1 MASKTTLN
9 AKNLETLGAA
19 RLAEL
24 LIEISTGSAL
34 AKRRLRLELAGA
46 QSPKEAGREVAK
58 RLTSIARA
66 RSFVNWQNRKP
77 LVTDLESQLRAIR
90 EQIAPADPAEGLA
103 LVWRFMQVATP
114 LFERCDD
121 SSGIVI
127 GVFHDACALLGEI
140 AVAAGTPPKA
150 LADAAVEA
158 LRDNGYGQ
166 YDGLIAILTPALG
179 TEGLAHLKARIEALA
194 ATPVPV
200 PPKGQWEAVGYGSG
214 GATYAHQMEERARQ
228 SLVRMALKDIA
239 DAMGDVDAFIA
250 QYDPATRKVPK
261 IAAEIAARLLAAG
274 RAEDALGFLERAEFR
289 DGAWVPEEWQAAR
302 LDVLEALDRK
312 DDAQAF
318 RWACFERD
326 LSPDYLRT
334 FLKRLPDFEDIDAE
348 ERAMAHA
355 AAHPG
360 LLPALGFF
368 LDWPSPDRAARLLI
382 DRHREIN
389 GDHYEFLVPAAEA
402 LSERYPL
409 AATLALRAMID
420 FTLNAGKSSRYQH
433 AVRHLAE
440 CGALATQIHD
450 FGDFESHET
459 YIARLRKEHG
469 RKYGFWLSV
478 DGR

>member
-1 MASKTTLN
+1 MASKTTLT
-9 AKNLETLGAA
+9 AKNLETLGAE

-24 LIEISTGSAL
+24 LIEISTGSAV

-77 LVTDLESQLRAIR
+77 LVTDLESQLRAIKQ
-90 EQIAPADPAEGLA
+90 QIAPADPAEGLA
-103 LVWRFMQVATP
+103 LAWRFMQVATP

-140 AVAAGTPPKA
+140 ALAAGTPPEA

-179 TEGLAHLKARIEALA
+179 AEGLAHLKQRIAALA

-200 PPKGQWEAVGYGSG
+200 PPKAEWQAVAYGSG
-214 GATYAHQMEERARQ
+214 GAFYAHQMEESARQ
-228 SLVRMALKDIA
+228 SLVEMALKDIA

-250 QYDPATRKVPK
+250 QYGPDTRKVPK

-274 RAEDALGFLERAEFR
+274 RAEDALGFIERAEVDESR
-289 DGAWVPEEWQAAR
+289 WVPHEWQDAR
-302 LDVLEALDRK
+302 LEVLEALDRN
-312 DDAQAF
+312 DEAQAF

-334 FLKRLPDFEDIDAE
+334 FLKRLPDFEDIEAE

-360 LLPALGFF
+360 LVPALGFF
-368 LDWPSPDRAARLLI
+368 LDWPSPNRAARLLI
-382 DRHREIN
+382 DRHSEIN
-389 GDHYEFLVPAAEA
+389 GDRYEFLVPAAEA

-420 FTLNAGKSSRYQH
+420 FTLTTARSKRYGYAAQH
-433 AVRHLAE
+433 FAE
-440 CGALATQIHD
+440 CAELASMIDD
-450 FGDFESHET
+450 FGAFETHDI
-459 YIARLRKEHG
+459 YVARLKAQHG
-469 RKYGFWLSV
+469 RKYSFWEHSS
-478 DGR
+478 

>member
-1 MASKTTLN
+1 MASKSTLN
-9 AKNLETLGAA
+9 AKNLETLGAV

-24 LIEISTGSAL
+24 LIEISTGSSV

-66 RSFVNWQNRKP
+66 RTFVNWQNRKP
-77 LVTDLESQLRAIR
+77 LVTDLESQLRAIK

-103 LVWRFMQVATP
+103 LAWRFMQVATP

-140 AVAAGTPPKA
+140 ALAAGTAPEA
-150 LADAAVEA
+150 LADAALEA

-200 PPKGQWEAVGYGSG
+200 PPKGEWEAVGYGSG
-214 GATYAHQMEERARQ
+214 GATYAHQMEERTRQ

-261 IAAEIAARLLAAG
+261 IAAEIAARLLAVG
-274 RAEDALGFLERAEFR
+274 RAEDALGFIERAEVDKSR
-289 DGAWVPEEWQAAR
+289 WIPREWQDAR
-302 LDVLEALDRK
+302 LEVLEALDRK
-312 DDAQAF
+312 ADAQAF

-334 FLKRLPDFEDIDAE
+334 FLKRLPDFEDIEAE

-382 DRHREIN
+382 DRHSEIN
-389 GDHYEFLVPAAEA
+389 GDRYEFLVPAAET

-420 FTLNAGKSSRYQH
+420 FTLNAARSKRYGYAAQH
-433 AVRHLAE
+433 FAE
-440 CGALATQIHD
+440 CAELASRIDD
-450 FGDFESHET
+450 FGAFETHDV
-459 YIARLRKEHG
+459 YVARLKAQHG
-469 RKYGFWLSV
+469 RKYSFWEHSS
-478 DGR
+478 

>member
-19 RLAEL
+19 RLADL
-24 LIEISTGSAL
+24 LIEISTGSAV

-46 QSPKEAGREVAK
+46 QSPKEAGRAVAK

-77 LVTDLESQLRAIR
+77 LVTDLQSQLRAIK
-90 EQIAPADPAEGLA
+90 EQIAPTDPAEALA
-103 LVWRFMQVATP
+103 LAWRFMQVATP

-127 GVFHDACALLGEI
+127 GVFHDACAFLGEL
-140 AVAAGTPPKA
+140 ALAAGTPSES
-150 LADAAVEA
+150 LADAAIEA

-179 TEGLAHLKARIEALA
+179 EEGLAHLKQRIEALA

-200 PPKGQWEAVGYGSG
+200 PPKGEWEAVGYGSG
-214 GATYAHQMEERARQ
+214 GATYAHQMEERSRQ
-228 SLVRMALKDIA
+228 SMVEMALKDIA

-250 QYDPATRKVPK
+250 QYDLKTRKVPQ
-261 IAAEIAARLLAAG
+261 IAAEIATRLLAAG
-274 RAEDALGFLERAEFR
+274 RTGDALGFIERA
-289 DGAWVPEEWQAAR
+289 DTKDSWVPREWQDTR
-302 LDVLEALDRK
+302 LEVLEALDRK
-312 DDAQAF
+312 DEAQTF
-318 RWACFERD
+318 RWSCFENT
-326 LSPDYLRT
+326 LVSEYLRD

-348 ERAMAHA
+348 DRAMDHA
-355 AAHPG
+355 AAQPS

-368 LDWPSPDRAARLLI
+368 LEWPSLNRAARLLI
-382 DRHREIN
+382 DRQDEIN

-402 LSERYPL
+402 LSERFPL

-420 FTLNAGKSSRYQH
+420 FTLSKARSKRYGYASQH
-433 AVRHLAE
+433 LVDCA
-440 CGALATQIHD
+440 ALSERIEDYGT
-450 FGDFESHET
+450 FEPHAT
-459 YIARLRKEHG
+459 YIARLKRDHG
-469 RKYGFWLSV
+469 RKTGFW
-478 DGR
+478 GHFA

>member
-1 MASKTTLN
+1 MASKSTLN
-9 AKNLETLGAA
+9 AKNLETLGAE

-24 LIEISTGSAL
+24 LIEISTGSAV

-77 LVTDLESQLRAIR
+77 LVTDLESQLRAIK
-90 EQIAPADPAEGLA
+90 EQIAPADPTEALA
-103 LVWRFMQVATP
+103 LSWRFMQVATP

-121 SSGIVI
+121 SRGIVI

-140 AVAAGTPPKA
+140 ALAARTPPEA

-179 TEGLAHLKARIEALA
+179 VEGLAHLKARIEALA

-200 PPKGQWEAVGYGSG
+200 PPKGEWEAVGYGSG
-214 GATYAHQMEERARQ
+214 GATYAHQMEERSRQ

-239 DAMGDVDAFIA
+239 DAMGDVDAFVA
-250 QYDPATRKVPK
+250 QYEPATRKVPK

-274 RAEDALGFLERAEFR
+274 RADDALGFIERAEVGKSR
-289 DGAWVPEEWQAAR
+289 WVQHEWQAAK
-302 LDVLEALDRK
+302 LDVLEALGRNDE
-312 DDAQAF
+312 AQAF
-318 RWACFERD
+318 RLECFHHSLD
-326 LSPDYLRT
+326 ADHLRAY
-334 FLKRLPDFEDIDAE
+334 LKRLADFDDVDAE
-348 ERAMAHA
+348 EKAMSYAMVYPAALSALEFLIQWHA
-355 AAHPG
+355 
-360 LLPALGFF
+360 LN
-368 LDWPSPDRAARLLI
+368 RAALLVQQRFSEL
-382 DRHREIN
+382 DGDNYEI
-389 GDHYEFLVPAAEA
+389 LTPAAVV
-402 LSERYPL
+402 LSARFPL

-433 AVRHLAE
+433 AARHLAE
-440 CGALATQIHD
+440 CDALASQIDD
-450 FGDFESHET
+450 FGTVEPHDS
-459 YIARLRKEHG
+459 YVARLKKEHG
-469 RKYGFWLSV
+469 KKSGFWTRV
-478 DGR
+478 DGK

>member
-9 AKNLETLGAA
+9 AKNLETLGAM

-24 LIEISTGSAL
+24 LIEISTGSAV

-46 QSPKEAGREVAK
+46 KSPKEAGREVAK

-90 EQIAPADPAEGLA
+90 EQIAPADPTEGLA
-103 LVWRFMQVATP
+103 LLWRFMQVATP
-114 LFERCDD
+114 LFERRDD

-140 AVAAGTPPKA
+140 ALAAGTPAAA
-150 LADAAVEA
+150 LADAALEA

-179 TEGLAHLKARIEALA
+179 AEGLAHLKQRIEVLA

-200 PPKGQWEAVGYGSG
+200 PPKGEWEAVAYGSG

-228 SLVRMALKDIA
+228 SLVGMALKDIA

-274 RAEDALGFLERAEFR
+274 RAEDALGFIERAEVDNSR
-289 DGAWVPEEWQAAR
+289 WVSHEWQDAR
-302 LDVLEALDRK
+302 IEVLEALDRN
-312 DDAQAF
+312 DEAQAF

-334 FLKRLPDFEDIDAE
+334 FLKRLPDFDDVEAE
-348 ERAMAHA
+348 ERAMVYA

-382 DRHREIN
+382 DRHSEIDGN
-389 GDHYEFLVPAAEA
+389 HYEILTPAAEA

-420 FTLNAGKSSRYQH
+420 FTLTAARSKRYGYAAQH
-433 AVRHLAE
+433 FAE
-440 CGALATQIHD
+440 CAELASRIDD
-450 FGDFESHET
+450 FGAFETHDV
-459 YIARLRKEHG
+459 YVARLKAQHG
-469 RKYGFWLSV
+469 RKYSFWEHSS
-478 DGR
+478 

>member
-1 MASKTTLN
+1 MASKSTLN
-9 AKNLETLGAA
+9 AKNLETLGAE

-24 LIEISTGSAL
+24 LIEISTGSAV

-90 EQIAPADPAEGLA
+90 EQIAPADPTEALA
-103 LVWRFMQVATP
+103 LAWRFMQVATP

-140 AVAAGTPPKA
+140 ALAAGTPAAA
-150 LADAAVEA
+150 LADAALEA

-179 TEGLAHLKARIEALA
+179 AEGLAHLKQRIEALA

-200 PPKGQWEAVGYGSG
+200 PPKGDWQAVGYGSG

-228 SLVRMALKDIA
+228 SMVQMALKDIA

-250 QYDPATRKVPK
+250 QYDPGTRKVPK

-274 RAEDALGFLERAEFR
+274 RAGDALGFIERADVDKSR
-289 DGAWVPEEWQAAR
+289 WIPCEWQDAR
-302 LDVLEALDRK
+302 LEVLEALDRN
-312 DDAQAF
+312 DEAQAF

-355 AAHPG
+355 AAHRG

-382 DRHREIN
+382 DRHSEIN
-389 GDHYEFLVPAAEA
+389 GDRYELLVPAAET

-420 FTLNAGKSSRYQH
+420 FTLNAAKSKRYGYAAQH
-433 AVRHLAE
+433 FAE
-440 CGALATQIHD
+440 CAELASRIND
-450 FGDFESHET
+450 FGAFETHDV
-459 YIARLRKEHG
+459 YVARLKAQHG
-469 RKYGFWLSV
+469 RKYGFWEHSS
-478 DGR
+478 

>member
-9 AKNLETLGAA
+9 AKNLETQGAA
-19 RLAEL
+19 RLANL
-24 LIEISTGSAL
+24 LIEISTGSAV

-46 QSPKEAGREVAK
+46 KSPKEAGREVSK

-77 LVTDLESQLRAIR
+77 LVTDLQSQLRAIK
-90 EQIAPADPAEGLA
+90 EQIAPTDPTEALSLA
-103 LVWRFMQVATP
+103 WRLMQVATP

-140 AVAAGTPPKA
+140 ALAAGTPPEA
-150 LADAAVEA
+150 LADAAIDA

-179 TEGLAHLKARIEALA
+179 EEGLAHLKQRIEVLA

-200 PPKGQWEAVGYGSG
+200 PPKSEWEAVGYGSG
-214 GATYAHQMEERARQ
+214 GATYAHQMEERSRQ
-228 SLVRMALKDIA
+228 SMVEMALKDIA
-239 DAMGDVDAFIA
+239 DAMGDVDAFIT
-250 QYDPATRKVPK
+250 QYDARTRKVPQ

-274 RAEDALGFLERAEFR
+274 KAEDTLGFIERA
-289 DGAWVPEEWQAAR
+289 DIGKDSWVPREWQDTR
-302 LDVLEALDRK
+302 LEVLEALDRK
-312 DDAQAF
+312 DEAQAF
-318 RWACFERD
+318 RWTCFEST
-326 LSPDYLRT
+326 LESEYLRG
-334 FLKRLPDFEDIDAE
+334 FLKRLPDFDDIEAE
-348 ERAMAHA
+348 ERAMVHA

-368 LDWPSPDRAARLLI
+368 LDWPSPDRAAWLLI
-382 DRHREIN
+382 DRHSEIN
-389 GDHYEFLVPAAEA
+389 GDRYEILVPAAEA

-420 FTLNAGKSSRYQH
+420 FTLTTARSKRYGYAAQH
-433 AVRHLAE
+433 FAE
-440 CGALATQIHD
+440 CAELASRIND
-450 FGDFESHET
+450 FGAFETHDV
-459 YIARLRKEHG
+459 YVVRLKAQHG
-469 RKYGFWLSV
+469 RKYSFWEHST
-478 DGR
+478 

>member
-9 AKNLETLGAA
+9 VKNLETLGAA

-90 EQIAPADPAEGLA
+90 EQIAPADPAEALA

-127 GVFHDACALLGEI
+127 GVFHDACALLGEL
-140 AVAAGTPPKA
+140 ALAAGGPPEA
-150 LADAAVEA
+150 LADAALEA

-274 RAEDALGFLERAEFR
+274 RAEDALGFIERAEFR
-289 DGAWVPEEWQAAR
+289 DRAWVPEEWQDVR
-302 LDVLEALDRK
+302 LDVLESLGRGDE
-312 DDAQAF
+312 AQAF
-318 RWACFERD
+318 RLECFQRSLAAD
-326 LSPDYLRT
+326 HLRAY
-334 FLKRLPDFEDIDAE
+334 LKRLPDFDDVEAED
-348 ERAMAHA
+348 RAMAHA

-360 LLPALGFF
+360 LIPALGSF

-389 GDHYEFLVPAAEA
+389 GDHYEFLVPAAKA
-402 LSERYPL
+402 LSARHPL

-433 AVRHLAE
+433 AARHLAE
-440 CGALATQIHD
+440 CDALATQIHD

>member
-9 AKNLETLGAA
+9 AKNLETLGAE

-24 LIEISTGSAL
+24 LIEISTGSAV

-66 RSFVNWQNRKP
+66 RSLVNWQNRKP

-90 EQIAPADPAEGLA
+90 EQIAPADPAEALA
-103 LVWRFMQVATP
+103 LTWRFMQVATP

-127 GVFHDACALLGEI
+127 GVFHDACALLGEL
-140 AVAAGTPPKA
+140 ALAAGGPPET
-150 LADAAVEA
+150 LADAALEA

-179 TEGLAHLKARIEALA
+179 AEGLAHLKERIEALA

-200 PPKGQWEAVGYGSG
+200 PPKGEWEAVGYGSG

-289 DGAWVPEEWQAAR
+289 DRAWVPEEWQAVR
-302 LDVLEALDRK
+302 LDVLEALGRADE
-312 DDAQAF
+312 AQAF
-318 RWACFERD
+318 RLECFQRSLAAD
-326 LSPDYLRT
+326 HLRAY
-334 FLKRLPDFEDIDAE
+334 LKRLADFEDVEAE
-348 ERAMAHA
+348 ERAMDHA

-360 LLPALGFF
+360 LIPALGFS
-368 LDWPSPDRAARLLI
+368 LDWPSPHRAARLLI

-420 FTLNAGKSSRYQH
+420 FTLTTARSKRYGYAAQ
-433 AVRHLAE
+433 HLATCAE
-440 CGALATQIHD
+440 LASGSTTSERSRRMM
-450 FGDFESHET
+450 FMWRG
-459 YIARLRKEHG
+459 
-469 RKYGFWLSV
+469 
-478 DGR
+478 

>member
-9 AKNLETLGAA
+9 AKNLETLGAE

-24 LIEISTGSAL
+24 LIEISTGSAV

-90 EQIAPADPAEGLA
+90 EQIAPADPTEALA
-103 LVWRFMQVATP
+103 LTWRFMQIATP

-127 GVFHDACALLGEI
+127 GVFHDACVLLGEI
-140 AVAAGTPPKA
+140 ALAAGPPPEA

-166 YDGLIAILTPALG
+166 YDGLIGVLTPALG
-179 TEGLAHLKARIEALA
+179 AEGLAHLKARIEALA

-200 PPKGQWEAVGYGSG
+200 PPKGEWQAVGYGSG

-261 IAAEIAARLLAAG
+261 IAAEIAARLLAAD
-274 RAEDALGFLERAEFR
+274 RAGDALGFIERAEVDKSR
-289 DGAWVPEEWQAAR
+289 WVPHEWQAVR
-302 LDVLEALDRK
+302 LDVLEALGRNDE
-312 DDAQAF
+312 AQAF
-318 RWACFERD
+318 RLECFQRSLD
-326 LSPDYLRT
+326 ADHLRAY
-334 FLKRLPDFEDIDAE
+334 LKRLADFDDVEAE
-348 ERAMAHA
+348 EKGMAHA
-355 AAHPG
+355 VGYPEALSALHF
-360 LLPALGFF
+360 LINWPAL
-368 LDWPSPDRAARLLI
+368 DRAAQLVQQRFDELDG
-382 DRHREIN
+382 DRYEI
-389 GDHYEFLVPAAEA
+389 LTPAAEA
-402 LSERYPL
+402 LSARYPL
-409 AATLALRAMID
+409 AASLALRAMID
-420 FTLNAGKSSRYQH
+420 FTLNAGRSSRYQH
-433 AVRHLAE
+433 AARHLAE
-440 CGALATQIHD
+440 CEALASQIED
-450 FGDFESHET
+450 FGTVEPHAN
-459 YIARLRKEHG
+459 YVARLRRDHG
-469 RKYGFWLSV
+469 RKSGFW
-478 DGR
+478 GHFA